1 MQSLHHYY
9 PSRHRVT
16 GLCLAAGL
24 IASAMSAI
32 AETETRY
39 VTDQYNF
46 NLRSGESTGYKILRQ
61 LPSGTPLT
69 VLSVNETSGYAR
81 VRTEEGLTGYILL
94 RYLQDEPAA
103 RSELETMRARLAA
116 LQQEPDKL
124 AAQLS
129 TLQNQHAELE
139 ADARALKRDK
149 QDLEAEL
156 AEIRHAATNALQID
170 RERRQLQQ
178 QVSNLLLKV
187 DQLEH
192 RNLELSNETRQNWFL
207 IGAAVVAGGILIG
220 LILPNLRLRR
230 RRSPWGSSSL

>member
-1 MQSLHHYY
+1 M
-9 PSRHRVT
+9 
-16 GLCLAAGL
+16 GALAQ
-24 IASAMSAI
+24 
-32 AETETRY
+32 TQTRY
-39 VTDQYNF
+39 VTDQYDF
-46 NLRSGESTGYKILRQ
+46 NLRSGESTRYKILRQ

-69 VLSVNETSGYAR
+69 ILSINEGSGYAR

-94 RYLQDEPAA
+94 NYLQDEPAA
-103 RSELETMRARLAA
+103 RTELETMRARLAA

-129 TLQNQHAELE
+129 ALQTQHAELE
-139 ADARALKRDK
+139 ADAKALKRDK

-178 QVSNLLLKV
+178 QVSNLLLQV

-192 RNLELSNETRQNWFL
+192 RNLELSNKTRQHWFL
-207 IGAAVVAGGILIG
+207 IGAAVAAGGILIG

>member
-1 MQSLHHYY
+1 MQSVCPCRPY
-9 PSRHRVT
+9 RCFA
-16 GLCLAAGL
+16 GLCLAVVL
-24 IASAMSAI
+24 SASAMGAL
-32 AETETRY
+32 AQTQTRY
-39 VTDQYNF
+39 VTDQYDF
-46 NLRSGESTGYKILRQ
+46 NLRSGESTRYKILRQ

-69 VLSVNETSGYAR
+69 ILSINEGSGYAR

-94 RYLQDEPAA
+94 NYLQDEPAA
-103 RSELETMRARLAA
+103 RTELETMRARLAA

-129 TLQNQHAELE
+129 ALQTQHAELE
-139 ADARALKRDK
+139 ADAKALKRDK

-178 QVSNLLLKV
+178 QVSNLLLQV

-192 RNLELSNETRQNWFL
+192 RNLELSNKTRQHWFL
-207 IGAAVVAGGILIG
+207 IGAAVAAGGILIG

>member
-1 MQSLHHYY
+1 MQSL
-9 PSRHRVT
+9 RHGPRPRHLI

-24 IASAMSAI
+24 IASAPGVI
-32 AETETRY
+32 AQTQTRY

-46 NLRSGESTGYKILRQ
+46 NLRSGESTRYKILRQ

-69 VLSVNETSGYAR
+69 VLSINEASGYAR

-94 RYLQDEPAA
+94 SYLQDEPAA

-129 TLQNQHAELE
+129 ALQNKHAELE
-139 ADARALKRDK
+139 ANAKALKRDK
-149 QDLEAEL
+149 QELEAEL

-178 QVSNLLLKV
+178 QVSNLLLQV

-192 RNLELSNETRQNWFL
+192 RNLELSNKTRQHWFL

-230 RRSPWGSSSL
+230 QRSPWSSSSL